1 MLMKL
6 LNAITLS
13 GKELPLALVV
23 VVGTHPAL
31 AFSSINA
38 ARSSSI
44 EVLVKLLKKK
54 ISHKSGRLKQW
65 NRDFANSIF
74 LFE

>member
-1 MLMKL
+1 MKL

-13 GKELPLALVV
+13 GKELLLAL

-31 AFSSINA
+31 AFSSIDA

-44 EVLVKLLKKK
+44 EVLVKLFKK
-54 ISHKSGRLKQW
+54 
-65 NRDFANSIF
+65 RDFIS
-74 LFE
+74 LVG

>member
-1 MLMKL
+1 LLMKL

-13 GKELPLALVV
+13 GKELQLALVV

-31 AFSSINA
+31 AFSSIDA

-54 ISHKSGRLKQW
+54 DIS
-65 NRDFANSIF
+65 
-74 LFE
+74 